1 MWLYIRLC
9 NECFMFE
16 HKDVYMFIVI
26 FIHKCNPSQIKKKTV
41 NDYRRVK
48 LIKSF
53 QMPKCVNF
61 QIKWKKKPWNVNH
74 FSRTAHVWLW
84 TDYHI
89 LPMRSKNGNDLLVPY
104 PLSTDA
110 AQSVLFLGT
119 KQWVLKNIISLKFSA
134 CVLCCAINSN
144 PLLFMPAHF

>member
-1 MWLYIRLC
+1 MMWLYIRLC

-26 FIHKCNPSQIKKKTV
+26 FIHKCNPSQIKEKPV

-61 QIKWKKKPWNVNH
+61 QIKWKKKALERKSF
-74 FSRTAHVWLW
+74 FSDSTCLALNR
-84 TDYHI
+84 
-89 LPMRSKNGNDLLVPY
+89 
-104 PLSTDA
+104 LSY
-110 AQSVLFLGT
+110 
-119 KQWVLKNIISLKFSA
+119 SA
-134 CVLCCAINSN
+134 CV
-144 PLLFMPAHF
+144 